1 MPGCWPSS
9 GRVDS
14 VQSHLQLPLVVGRGR
29 ECVTVMDA
37 YNSDVQGFSRAP
49 HALRLGLHSGFVVVA
64 TLSSE
69 TFMNTKQCSECKN
82 TKPVD
87 EFDGANAG
95 CKECIDTMLA
105 GLTVDE
111 WETLQRMIRDVRMRL
126 HVTYAPS
133 LLESLR
139 PEFWKAQRY
148 FMVAAL
154 SNSNALPRH
163 PQGE

>member
-1 MPGCWPSS
+1 MF
-9 GRVDS
+9 
-14 VQSHLQLPLVVGRGR
+14 HALPLR
-29 ECVTVMDA
+29 
-37 YNSDVQGFSRAP
+37 
-49 HALRLGLHSGFVVVA
+49 LHSGFVVVA

-69 TFMNTKQCSECKN
+69 PVMNTKQCSECKN

-87 EFDGANAG
+87 QFDGANAG

-105 GLTVDE
+105 GLTLHE
-111 WETLQRMIRDVRMRL
+111 WETLQRMIQDTLRRL

-139 PEFWKAQRY
+139 PEFFKALRY
-148 FMVAAL
+148 FTVAAL
-154 SNSNALPRH
+154 SNNIKPPRY

>member
-1 MPGCWPSS
+1 
-9 GRVDS
+9 
-14 VQSHLQLPLVVGRGR
+14 LQ
-29 ECVTVMDA
+29 
-37 YNSDVQGFSRAP
+37 
-49 HALRLGLHSGFVVVA
+49 LGLHSGFVVVA

-69 TFMNTKQCSECKN
+69 PVMNTKQCSECKN

-105 GLTVDE
+105 GLSFDE
-111 WETLQRMIRDVRMRL
+111 WETLQRMIQDTLRGF

-133 LLESLR
+133 LLESLS
-139 PEFWKAQRY
+139 PEFWKARKY
-148 FMVAAL
+148 FTVAAL
-154 SNSNALPRH
+154 SNNIARPRH